1 MPPYAYMRKSVSRVD
16 DPHNSAEA
24 QEAAVRAMAARY
36 GDADALVI
44 LSDWNVSGR
53 KGRDKRP
60 GYDALWQ
67 AIEAGTCTSLYSY
80 SMSRLARSVVELLR
94 LFEACGTRRIPIR
107 LEADVIDTSTASGRM
122 VAGILAQV
130 AAFEA
135 DVHGERLRAALAA
148 KSARGERIGTAAFY
162 GDKSGEDTAAVLA
175 AFTDAGSFSGAAK
188 LLNERGILPRGSRRG
203 WWPSSVAVVVRRLD
217 PGLPAL
223 RPTRGYAAGGTAFAL
238 ARLLR
243 CPTCGTMLTG
253 TRDRLTGPNGGRVR
267 YSCRLGT
274 SLPHPRISVTES
286 HILPAIMAEAAH
298 LRTPEQ
304 IETETGDPAARAGLD
319 ARRLRIIDMYEAGLI
334 DRADRDRRLAAVTDE
349 LQRLDARSV
358 VMAVPAVDWSQPP
371 HTLNVVLRA
380 LFERIDLEPETFQP
394 RPDGYAWRVPQ
405 WRA

>member
-1 MPPYAYMRKSVSRVD
+1 MTAYAYLRKSVARQD

-36 GDADALVI
+36 GDTDGLVI

-53 KGRDKRP
+53 LGRAKRA
-60 GYDALWQ
+60 GYDTLWQ
-67 AIEAGTCTSLYSY
+67 AIETGTCSALYSY

-94 LFEACGTRRIPIR
+94 LFEACAERHIPVR

-148 KSARGERIGTAAFY
+148 KSARGERIGTAPFY
-162 GDKSGEDTAAVLA
+162 GDRDGEDTAAVLA
-175 AFTDAGSFSGAAK
+175 AFREAGSFSGAAK
-188 LLNERGILPRGSRRG
+188 LLNGRGIRPRGSRRG

-217 PGLPAL
+217 PTLPTF
-223 RPTRGYAAGGTAFAL
+223 RPTKGVAAGGSDFTL

-243 CPTCGTMLTG
+243 CPTCATMLTG
-253 TRDRLTGPNGGRVR
+253 TRDRDGARVR

-286 HILPAIMAEAAH
+286 HILPAIREEVAH

-304 IETETGDPAARAGLD
+304 IETETGDDARRAALE
-319 ARRLRIIDMYEAGLI
+319 ARRLRVLDMYEAGLI
-334 DRADRDRRLAAVTDE
+334 DRPGRDRRLAAVTDAM
-349 LQRLDARSV
+349 QTLDARSV
-358 VMAVPAVDWSQPP
+358 MLAVPAVDWDRPP
-371 HTLNVVLRA
+371 KALNTALRA
-380 LFERIDLEPETFQP
+380 LFERIDLDPATFQP
-394 RPDGYAWRVPQ
+394 RPDGYLWTVPE